1 MQQIPGGYHISQER
15 RQSSKDHSVRNSCAM
30 LRLCLLYATAEFLT
44 VERGLVML
52 LPFRGW
58 VSLSLACEV
67 LSYPLMHTS
76 VINSLTDRIV
86 VTWHLFQRAW
96 VCGVWG
102 KFAAHL
108 LLLCQFCGQKE
119 ADINAHCM
127 DFASSV
133 VMCASCSRL
142 ESISVLSKVVRHSP
156 VLS

>member
-1 MQQIPGGYHISQER
+1 MQQIPGGYQISQER
-15 RQSSKDHSVRNSCAM
+15 GQSSIGHSVRNSCAM
-30 LRLCLLYATAEFLT
+30 LRLYLLYATAEFLT
-44 VERGLVML
+44 VERSLVK

-58 VSLSLACEV
+58 VSLGLDCKV
-67 LSYPLMHTS
+67 FFYPLMHTS
-76 VINSLTDRIV
+76 VINSLTVRIV